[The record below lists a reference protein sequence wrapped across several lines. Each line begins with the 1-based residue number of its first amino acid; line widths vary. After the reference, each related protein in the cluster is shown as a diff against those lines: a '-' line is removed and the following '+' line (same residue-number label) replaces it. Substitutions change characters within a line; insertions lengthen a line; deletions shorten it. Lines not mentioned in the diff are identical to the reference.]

1 MTKNE
6 FLSVLRGQIT
16 GRIPTKEVESQV
28 DYYSSYIDGKVASG
42 LSEAQVIE
50 ELGDP
55 RLISKMI
62 IESTERIAEAAGYDG
77 AYKSSTDTYEDSDGI
92 NSGIFGNSTGSR
104 SYQQS
109 TTYEGGAFRGGEGRT
124 DQKKSVFSSGKTGC
138 IIAAVVLLIVI
149 AAIFAVI
156 YFVFNVT
163 FRIFGWLI
171 PAIAV
176 TIVIGV
182 IISIA
187 GRR

>member
-6 FLSVLRGQIT
+6 FLSVLRGQIA

-62 IESTERIAEAAGYDG
+62 IESTDRIAEAAGYDG
-77 AYKSSTDTYEDSDGI
+77 AYKSSTDTYDDSDGI
-92 NSGIFGNSTGSR
+92 NSGIFGSSTGSR
-104 SYQQS
+104 SYQQR
-109 TTYEGGAFRGGEGRT
+109 TAYEGGTSRGSEGNGDR
-124 DQKKSVFSSGKTGC
+124 KRSVFSSGKTGC
-138 IIAAVVLLIVI
+138 IIAAVVLLLVI
-149 AAIFAVI
+149 AVIFAVI
-156 YFVFNVT
+156 YFVFNMT
-163 FRIFGWLI
+163 FRIFGWFI

-176 TIVIGV
+176 IAVIGV